1 MKKKIF
7 EMVDVADTDNVATSF
22 YDFLMLFAIILS
34 VLPLAFK
41 ESNKLFE
48 VIDFVT
54 TGTFIIDYLLR
65 LYTADL
71 KLKKG
76 VLSYIIYPITPMAI
90 IDLLSILPSFLAI
103 SAGFRLLRFFRIG
116 RTFRVFRALKVVR
129 YSHSLQIILKVIK
142 NQKEPLLAVV
152 VLAIGYVLISAL
164 VVFNVEPETFPT
176 FFDAVY
182 WATVSLTTIGY
193 GDIYP
198 VTLAGRIVTMLSSII
213 GIAVVAMPSGIIT
226 AGYLDEIR
234 KSK

>member
-7 EMVDVADTDNVATSF
+7 EMVDVAGSDNIATSF
-22 YDFLMLFAIILS
+22 YDFLMLFCIILS
-34 VLPLAFK
+34 VIPLAFK
-41 ESNKLFE
+41 SSNKLFE

-54 TGTFIIDYLLR
+54 TGIFLIDYFLR

-76 VLSYIIYPITPMAI
+76 VLSYFIYPITPMAI
-90 IDLLSILPSFLAI
+90 IDLLSILPSFLAV
-103 SAGFRLLRFFRIG
+103 SAGFRLLRFLRIG

-129 YSHSLQIILKVIK
+129 YSHSLQIILRVIK

-226 AGYLDEIR
+226 AGYLDVIR
-234 KSK
+234 KIK

>member
-1 MKKKIF
+1 MKEKIF

-48 VIDFVT
+48 VIDFVA

-234 KSK
+234 KAK